1 MFKNIF
7 GSKQP
12 ETAETSEE
20 VIESVISDDLQTEP
34 SGSLDSEESVEE
46 LDSSYLLTAPEIV
59 GWLSTDE
66 QELLFSALLLFYTP
80 SQSILDVGCGR
91 ADLFGYLNRLFSG
104 NMIQYKGIDLNP
116 NLINL
121 AKDKFPEV
129 AVENLDILNTDIG
142 ADSDWVVGSGLFNL
156 NDHPDMIEY
165 AKQVIDKMYD
175 KAQTG
180 VSFNLLT
187 GFPPDMAEE
196 DMNQLIVHSP
206 SMWLDYLIEKYSKVI
221 CRADYM
227 SGDVTFFI
235 FK

>member
-12 ETAETSEE
+12 ETVETSEE
-20 VIESVISDDLQTEP
+20 VIESVVSDDLQIEPEGTIENTTEVT
-34 SGSLDSEESVEE
+34 DV
-46 LDSSYLLTAPEIV
+46 SYLLTAPEIV
-59 GWLSTDE
+59 GWLSTEE
-66 QELLFSALLLFYTP
+66 QELLFSALLLFYSP
-80 SQSILDVGCGR
+80 NQSILDVGCGR

-129 AVENLDILNTDIG
+129 AVENLDILNTDMG
-142 ADSDWVVGSGLFNL
+142 ADYDWVVGSGLFNL
-156 NDHPDMIEY
+156 NDHPDMVEY

-175 KAQTG
+175 KAKAG

>member
-12 ETAETSEE
+12 ETVETSEE
-20 VIESVISDDLQTEP
+20 VIEPVVSDDLQMEPEGTVEDTTEVT
-34 SGSLDSEESVEE
+34 DV
-46 LDSSYLLTAPEIV
+46 SYLLTAPEIV
-59 GWLSTDE
+59 GWLSTEE
-66 QELLFSALLLFYTP
+66 QELLFSALLLFYSP
-80 SQSILDVGCGR
+80 NQSILDVGCGR

-104 NMIQYKGIDLNP
+104 NMIQYKGIDINP

-129 AVENLDILNTDIG
+129 SVENLDILNTDMG

-175 KAQTG
+175 KAKAG

-187 GFPPDMAEE
+187 GFPPDMSQE
-196 DMNQLIVHSP
+196 DMDQLIVHRP

>member
-12 ETAETSEE
+12 ETVETSEE
-20 VIESVISDDLQTEP
+20 VIEPVVSDDLQMEPEGTVEDTTEVT
-34 SGSLDSEESVEE
+34 DV
-46 LDSSYLLTAPEIV
+46 SYLLTAPEIV
-59 GWLSTDE
+59 GWLSTEE
-66 QELLFSALLLFYTP
+66 QELLFSALLLFYSP
-80 SQSILDVGCGR
+80 NQSILDVGCGR

-104 NMIQYKGIDLNP
+104 NMIQYKGIDINP

-129 AVENLDILNTDIG
+129 SVENLDILNTDMG

-175 KAQTG
+175 NAKAG

-187 GFPPDMAEE
+187 GFPPEMAQE
-196 DMNQLIVHSP
+196 DMDQLIVHSP

>member
-12 ETAETSEE
+12 ETVETSEE
-20 VIESVISDDLQTEP
+20 VIEPVVSDDLQIEPEGAIEDTTEVT
-34 SGSLDSEESVEE
+34 DV
-46 LDSSYLLTAPEIV
+46 SYLLTAPEIV
-59 GWLSTDE
+59 GWLSTEE
-66 QELLFSALLLFYTP
+66 QELLFSALLLFYSP
-80 SQSILDVGCGR
+80 NQSILDVGCGR

-129 AVENLDILNTDIG
+129 PVENLDILNTDMG
-142 ADSDWVVGSGLFNL
+142 ADYDWVVGSGLFNL
-156 NDHPDMIEY
+156 NDHPDMVEY

-175 KAQTG
+175 KAKAG

>member
-1 MFKNIF
+1 
-7 GSKQP
+7 
-12 ETAETSEE
+12 
-20 VIESVISDDLQTEP
+20 
-34 SGSLDSEESVEE
+34 
-46 LDSSYLLTAPEIV
+46 
-59 GWLSTDE
+59 
-66 QELLFSALLLFYTP
+66 
-80 SQSILDVGCGR
+80 
-91 ADLFGYLNRLFSG
+91 
-104 NMIQYKGIDLNP
+104 MIQYKGIDLNP

-129 AVENLDILNTDIG
+129 PVENLDILNTDMG
-142 ADSDWVVGSGLFNL
+142 ADYDWVVGSGLFNL
-156 NDHPDMIEY
+156 NDHPDMVEY

-175 KAQTG
+175 KAKAG

>member
-12 ETAETSEE
+12 ETVETSEE
-20 VIESVISDDLQTEP
+20 VIESVVSDDLQIEPEGTIENTTEVT
-34 SGSLDSEESVEE
+34 DV
-46 LDSSYLLTAPEIV
+46 SYLLTAPEIV
-59 GWLSTDE
+59 GWLSTEE
-66 QELLFSALLLFYTP
+66 QELLFSAVLLFYSP
-80 SQSILDVGCGR
+80 NQSILDVGCGR

-129 AVENLDILNTDIG
+129 AVENLDILNTDMG
-142 ADSDWVVGSGLFNL
+142 ADYDWVVGSGLFNL
-156 NDHPDMIEY
+156 NDHPDMVEY

-175 KAQTG
+175 KAKAG

>member
-12 ETAETSEE
+12 ETVETSEE
-20 VIESVISDDLQTEP
+20 VIEPVVSDDLQIELEGAIEDTTEVT
-34 SGSLDSEESVEE
+34 DV
-46 LDSSYLLTAPEIV
+46 SYLLTAPEIV
-59 GWLSTDE
+59 GWLSTEE
-66 QELLFSALLLFYTP
+66 QELLFSALLLFYSP
-80 SQSILDVGCGR
+80 NQSILDVGCGR

-129 AVENLDILNTDIG
+129 PVENLDILNTDMG
-142 ADSDWVVGSGLFNL
+142 ADYDWVVGSGLFNL
-156 NDHPDMIEY
+156 NDHPDMVEY

-175 KAQTG
+175 KAKAG